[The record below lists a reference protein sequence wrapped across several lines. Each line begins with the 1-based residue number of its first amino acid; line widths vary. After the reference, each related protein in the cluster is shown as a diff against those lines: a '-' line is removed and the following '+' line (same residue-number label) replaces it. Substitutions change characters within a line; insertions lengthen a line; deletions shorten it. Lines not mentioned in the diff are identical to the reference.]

1 MTKKVLLVDDEPYSI
16 EWIADFVENKGF
28 EVVICQTFREAYDL
42 VSQEEIFAAS
52 IIDMNIPI
60 LSEDEELI
68 AKKGEVY
75 KQYHG
80 LFLAHELRDFGN
92 DKNSVLIYTV
102 HDDKN
107 ISSIAEKLSVQYF
120 IKGKV
125 RRIKEAL
132 THQLN
137 YISEHSNKG

>member
-1 MTKKVLLVDDEPYSI
+1 MIKKVLLVDDEPYSI
-16 EWIADFVENKGF
+16 EWIADFVESKGF
-28 EVVICQTFREAYDL
+28 EVIVCQTFREAY
-42 VSQEEIFAAS
+42 EIISKEKKFAAS

-60 LSEDEELI
+60 LSEDEEVI

-80 LFLAHELRDFGN
+80 LFLAHELRDLGN

-107 ISSIAEKLSVQYF
+107 ISLIAERILVQYF

-125 RRIKEAL
+125 KRIKEAL
-132 THQLN
+132 TGQLD
-137 YISEHSNKG
+137 YVDKHINKD